1 MTTTNGLPRRP
12 KTRRRKLSATA
23 RRLRSR
29 LLRLL
34 RAQGFNF
41 GRDFQLSASRRS
53 KKQIRAIHT
62 HFREDRLSEEKSFV
76 REWYPKISKYFASGA
91 EIDPLKV
98 DPYPVLLEDSEEH
111 AALFRLASLWW
122 SIPVSRGYGRR
133 FRILI
138 FDRSNGKLF
147 GLLALAD
154 PVFNLRTRDAWIG
167 WNVRTREK
175 NLAHVMDAYV
185 LGSVPPYNR
194 LLGAKYV
201 SLLAASDFTRDVF
214 KRRYRGTKS
223 VIREREFDGRL
234 ALVTTTS
241 ALGRSSILNRLRF
254 KEEEVFLPVGFT
266 EGYGHFHLANG
277 TFEKIREFMR
287 VCGDDEIE
295 RYKFG
300 SGPNYRIRVVRRALE
315 RLQLPPNLLRHGVRR
330 GVYVAPLAKNTV
342 AFLNGEASKLHW
354 HHRPIDD
361 VVAYW
366 KERWLLPRAMR
377 DLSYRDFDSRSWCD
391 ILGISAASP
400 MSSSSL
406 ANC

>member
-1 MTTTNGLPRRP
+1 MTTTSGLRRHP
-12 KTRRRKLSATA
+12 KNKRRKLSVTA
-23 RRLRSR
+23 RKLRSR

-34 RAQGFNF
+34 RAQGFDF
-41 GRDFQLSASRRS
+41 GRDFQLKVSRQS
-53 KKQIRAIHT
+53 KKKIRAIHT

-76 REWYPKISKYFASGA
+76 REWYPKVSKYFASGA
-91 EIDPLKV
+91 EVDPLKV
-98 DPYPVLLEDSEEH
+98 DPFPVLLEDNEEH

-167 WNVRTREK
+167 WEVRTREK
-175 NLAHVMDAYV
+175 NLVHVMDAYV

-194 LLGAKYV
+194 LLGAKFV
-201 SLLAASDFTRDVF
+201 SLLAASDFTRNVF
-214 KRRYRGTKS
+214 KQRYGGTKS
-223 VIREREFDGRL
+223 VIRGREFDGRL

-241 ALGRSSILNRLRF
+241 ALGKSSILNRLRF
-254 KEEEVFLPVGFT
+254 NKEVVFLPVGFT

-277 TFEKIREFMR
+277 TFEKIREYMR
-287 VCGDDEIE
+287 VCRDDEIE

-300 SGPNYRIRVVRRALE
+300 SGPNYRIRVVRKALE

-330 GVYVAPLAKNTV
+330 GVYLAPLAKNTV
-342 AFLNGEASKLHW
+342 AFLNGEASKLQW
-354 HHRPIDD
+354 HHRPLGDI
-361 VVAYW
+361 VAYW
-366 KERWLLPRAMR
+366 KERWLLPRASR
-377 DLSYRDFDSRSWCD
+377 DSSYRDFNSESWRNF
-391 ILGISAASP
+391 LGIDSAH
-400 MSSSSL
+400 
-406 ANC
+406 